1 MIRIVLFLGLAMTIV
16 AGCDS
21 GWGPPRDVSRFGNAV
36 VADGGKT
43 GVFTYKYRIYRPAAG
58 WRAFPDGGPTRDVV
72 NENGIAVYDFA
83 TGRTRVLWRQNVMKS
98 RWLPA
103 ASCSVTA
110 AVGKTVLATCSGQR
124 RSDYSHDTER
134 FWLDLDS
141 GATTPLPLQEELAAR
156 GWEKKSLYLV
166 DEDRTLV
173 LMRYFPEHPQ
183 GTKKL
188 EPVRELLV
196 RRPSGDYLR
205 VDDAVYYYG
214 CRNREIHYWSGD
226 GRSRVFNLDSGAYR
240 TGDRREY
247 ADLLAANRAG
257 PEVGLTPVYRDG
269 TWRLQVERRAAE
281 GSRKEVLS
289 LTVRDL
295 AAEH

>member
-1 MIRIVLFLGLAMTIV
+1 MIL

-58 WRAFPDGGPTRDVV
+58 WRAFPDGGPSRDVV
-72 NENGIAVYDFA
+72 NENGIAAYDFA
-83 TGRTRVLWRQNVMKS
+83 TGGTQVLWRQNVMES

-103 ASCSVTA
+103 ASCSVADA
-110 AVGKTVLATCSGQR
+110 AGKTVLAICSGQR
-124 RSDYSHDTER
+124 RSDYRHDNER
-134 FWLDLDS
+134 FWVDLDS
-141 GATTPLPLQEELAAR
+141 GETAALPLEEELAAR
-156 GWEKKSLYLV
+156 GWEKGSLYLV

-173 LMRYFPEHPQ
+173 LMRPFPEHPQ
-183 GTKKL
+183 GNRAL

-205 VDDAVYYYG
+205 VGDAVYYYG

-226 GRSRVFNLDSGAYR
+226 GRYRIFDLDSGVYR

-247 ADLLAANRAG
+247 ADLLDFNTAKS
-257 PEVGLTPVYRDG
+257 EVGLAPVYRDG
-269 TWRLQVERRAAE
+269 VWRLQAEGRSAA

-289 LTVRDL
+289 LTVREL
-295 AAEH
+295 AVEH